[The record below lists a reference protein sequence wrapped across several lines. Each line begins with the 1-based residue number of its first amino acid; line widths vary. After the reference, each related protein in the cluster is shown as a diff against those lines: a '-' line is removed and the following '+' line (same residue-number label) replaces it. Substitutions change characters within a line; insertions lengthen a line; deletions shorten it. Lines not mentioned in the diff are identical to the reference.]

1 MFIDCRYFIYVMLIL
16 VHYGEIG
23 LKKGNRAFFERKLV
37 ENIQSALKDCGD
49 FLVKREIGRITVKSR
64 TEDQKPKIDEITGR
78 LKKVFGIAHFSFVYE
93 HPITNAD
100 KIELA
105 VKELCEKIYGI
116 YNNEKKDTLSK
127 TFKIQTQRSDKKFP
141 LTSQE
146 LNEQIGDFIIKKTG
160 MKVDLENPDLT
171 IFAEITRK
179 TAYVY
184 FEKIK
189 GPGGLPVGTNGEILT
204 LISSGIDS
212 PVAAWYLMKRGA
224 QANFIHFHS
233 YPQTNKA
240 SIDNVKEIIGLL
252 NEWQKK
258 NCKLFFVP
266 LLDIQKDIIK
276 KAPEDYRVMMYRYFM
291 LVFAEKLA
299 RDNGCKAL
307 VTGESL
313 GQVASQTI
321 DNIFALDGFVGM
333 PVFRPLIGMDKE
345 EIINKAK
352 NIGTY
357 DISIR
362 PYGDCCSFF
371 VPQHPV
377 TKANSDTILNIAK
390 KIDKKII
397 DETLDNIEVIRY

>member
-1 MFIDCRYFIYVMLIL
+1 MFILI
-16 VHYGEIG
+16 HYGEIG
-23 LKKGNRAFFERKLV
+23 LKKGNRAFFERKLA
-37 ENIQSALKDCGD
+37 ENIKTALKDCGD
-49 FLVKREIGRITVKSR
+49 FLVKREIGRITAESK
-64 TEDQKPKIDEITGR
+64 TEDAKLKIDEITGR
-78 LKKVFGIAHFSFVYE
+78 LKKVFGIAHFSFVCE
-93 HPITNAD
+93 HTIAD
-100 KIELA
+100 TENMELI
-105 VKELCEKIYGI
+105 VRKLCEKIYSI
-116 YNNEKKDTLSK
+116 YKDKKRDALNK
-127 TFKIQTQRSDKKFP
+127 TFKIKTQRSDKNFP

-146 LNEQIGDFIIKKTG
+146 LNEQIGDFIITKTG

-171 IFAEITRK
+171 IFVEITRK
-179 TAYVY
+179 VAYVY

-189 GPGGLPVGTNGEILT
+189 GPRGLPVGTSGKILT

-224 QANFIHFHS
+224 WTDFVHFHS
-233 YPQTNKA
+233 YPQTSKA
-240 SIDNVKEIIGLL
+240 SIDNVKEIVGRL
-252 NEWQKK
+252 NEWQ
-258 NCKLFFVP
+258 NGSCKLFLVP
-266 LLDIQKDIIK
+266 LLDIQKDIIE
-276 KAPEDYRVMMYRYFM
+276 KAPEDYRVIMYRYFM
-291 LVFAEKLA
+291 LILAEKLA
-299 RDNGCKAL
+299 LDNGCKAL

-321 DNIFALDGFVGM
+321 DNICVLDGFAGM

-371 VPQHPV
+371 VPEHPV
-377 TKANSDTILNIAK
+377 TKARSDTILNIVQ

-397 DETLDNIEVIRY
+397 DGTLNNIEMINF

>member
-1 MFIDCRYFIYVMLIL
+1 MLIL
-16 VHYGEIG
+16 IHYGEIG

-37 ENIQSALKDCGD
+37 ENIQAALEGCGD
-49 FLVKREIGRITVKSR
+49 FFVTRETGRIIASENNNTVNNI
-64 TEDQKPKIDEITGR
+64 EKIAGK
-78 LKKVFGIAHFSFVYE
+78 LKKVFGIAHFSFAYE
-93 HPITNAD
+93 YPIINRGG
-100 KIELA
+100 IESA
-105 VKELCEKIYGI
+105 VNGLCEKIYNI
-116 YNNEKKDTLSK
+116 YKNRNMETGNK
-127 TFKIQTQRSDKKFP
+127 TFRIKTQRSDKKFP
-141 LTSQE
+141 LTSQK
-146 LNEQIGDFIIKKTG
+146 LNEQIGDFMVKKTG
-160 MKVDLENPDLT
+160 MKVDLENSDLT

-179 TAYVY
+179 SAYVY

-189 GPGGLPVGTNGEILT
+189 GPGGLPVGTNGEVLT

-224 QANFIHFHS
+224 RANFIHFHS

-240 SIDNVKEIIGLL
+240 SIDNVKEIIGRL
-252 NEWQKK
+252 NGWQMK
-258 NCKLFFVP
+258 NCKLFLIP
-266 LLDIQKDIIK
+266 LLEIQKDIIK

-291 LVFAEKLA
+291 LILAEKLA

-333 PVFRPLIGMDKE
+333 PIFRPLIGMDKE
-345 EIINKAK
+345 EIIIKAK
-352 NIGTY
+352 NIETY
-357 DISIR
+357 GISIR

-371 VPQHPV
+371 VPKHPV
-377 TKANSDTILNIAK
+377 TKANSGMILNVAE

-397 DETLDNIEVIRY
+397 DQAFNNIEIIDF

>member
-1 MFIDCRYFIYVMLIL
+1 MLIL
-16 VHYGEIG
+16 IHYGEIG
-23 LKKGNRAFFERKLV
+23 LKKGNRSFFERKLV
-37 ENIQSALKDCGD
+37 ENIQVALEDCGD
-49 FLVKREIGRITVKSR
+49 FFVTRETGRIIVSAKSNNAINNI
-64 TEDQKPKIDEITGR
+64 EKIAGK
-78 LKKVFGIAHFSFVYE
+78 LKKVFGIAHFSFAYE
-93 HPITNAD
+93 YPIINSSEAGS
-100 KIELA
+100 
-105 VKELCEKIYGI
+105 VVNGLCEKIYSI
-116 YNNEKKDTLSK
+116 YEDQKVETQNKRFRIK
-127 TFKIQTQRSDKKFP
+127 TQRSDKKFP
-141 LTSQE
+141 LTSQK
-146 LNEQIGDFIIKKTG
+146 LNEQVGDFMIKKTG

-179 TAYVY
+179 SAYVY

-189 GPGGLPVGTNGEILT
+189 GPGGLPVGTNGEVLT

-224 QANFIHFHS
+224 RANFIHFHS

-240 SIDNVKEIIGLL
+240 SIDNVKEIIGHL

-258 NCKLFFVP
+258 NCKLFLIP

-291 LVFAEKLA
+291 LILAEKLA
-299 RDNGCKAL
+299 RDNNYKAL

-321 DNIFALDGFVGM
+321 DNIFALDGFVSM
-333 PVFRPLIGMDKE
+333 PIFRPLIGMDKE

-371 VPQHPV
+371 VPKHPV
-377 TKANSDTILNIAK
+377 TKASGDTISNIVK

-397 DETLDNIEVIRY
+397 DKMLNSIEMVNF

>member
-1 MFIDCRYFIYVMLIL
+1 MLIL
-16 VHYGEIG
+16 IHYGEIG

-37 ENIQSALKDCGD
+37 ENIQAALKDCGD
-49 FLVKREIGRITVKSR
+49 FLVKREIGRITVKSK
-64 TEDQKPKIDEITGR
+64 TEDPKPKIDEITGR
-78 LKKVFGIAHFSFVYE
+78 LKKVFGIAHFSFACE

-100 KIELA
+100 KMELA
-105 VKELCEKIYGI
+105 VKELCEKIYSV
-116 YNNEKKDTLSK
+116 YKDEKTDLAYRQAGVLK
-127 TFKIQTQRSDKKFP
+127 TFKIQTQRSDKKFS

-160 MKVDLENPDLT
+160 MKVDLGSPDLT
-171 IFAEITRK
+171 IFTEITRK

-240 SIDNVKEIIGLL
+240 SIDNVKEIIDLL
-252 NEWQKK
+252 NEWQNK

-291 LVFAEKLA
+291 LIFAEKLA

-333 PVFRPLIGMDKE
+333 PIFRPLIGMDKE

-377 TKANSDTILNIAK
+377 TKANSDTILNIAQ

-397 DETLDNIEVIRY
+397 EKTASNIEAVNF

>member
-1 MFIDCRYFIYVMLIL
+1 MLMLI
-16 VHYGEIG
+16 HYGEIG

-37 ENIQSALKDCGD
+37 ENIQVALKDCGD
-49 FLVKREIGRITVKSR
+49 FFVIREPGRITAKLKSLSDLVSR
-64 TEDQKPKIDEITGR
+64 KNEKLKTDEIAGK
-78 LKKVFGIAHFSFVYE
+78 LKKVFGIAHFSFANEY
-93 HPITNAD
+93 PIIN
-100 KIELA
+100 KGEIES
-105 VKELCEKIYGI
+105 VVSGLCEKIYSVYENQNTGAE
-116 YNNEKKDTLSK
+116 NK
-127 TFKIQTQRSDKKFP
+127 TFKIQTQRSDKNFP
-141 LTSQE
+141 LTSQK
-146 LNEQIGDFIIKKTG
+146 LNEQIGDFIIKKTE

-179 TAYVY
+179 SAYFY

-189 GPGGLPVGTNGEILT
+189 GPGGLPVGTNGEVLT

-224 QANFIHFHS
+224 RTHFIHFHS
-233 YPQTNKA
+233 YPQTNKT
-240 SIDNVKEIIGLL
+240 SVDNVKEIISSL
-252 NEWQKK
+252 NEWQNK
-258 NCKLFFVP
+258 NCKLFLVP

-291 LVFAEKLA
+291 LIIAEKLA
-299 RDNGCKAL
+299 RDNNYKAL

-321 DNIFALDGFVGM
+321 DNIFAIDGCVSM

-352 NIGTY
+352 SIGTY

-371 VPQHPV
+371 VPKHPV
-377 TKANSDTILNIAK
+377 TKANSDTIFNIAQ

-397 DETLDNIEVIRY
+397 DKTLDSIEIINF